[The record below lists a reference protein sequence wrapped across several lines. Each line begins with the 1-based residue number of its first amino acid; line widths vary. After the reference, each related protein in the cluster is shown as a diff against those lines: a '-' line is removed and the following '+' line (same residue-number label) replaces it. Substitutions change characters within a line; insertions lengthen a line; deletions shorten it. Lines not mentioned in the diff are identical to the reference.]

1 MPVSRLQ
8 ENGLWSVP
16 YRLRPAAPLRRHL
29 PWLVKRVFSGVAAT
43 FAMGL
48 CTSLCAEVQGQSSHS
63 QAKAVRRKVGDPSSA
78 GRFAVAKS
86 RQPSASSVSVGNEGQ
101 ADKCTEIAILKHTK
115 SYTNKPHLII

>member
-1 MPVSRLQ
+1 
-8 ENGLWSVP
+8 
-16 YRLRPAAPLRRHL
+16 
-29 PWLVKRVFSGVAAT
+29 
-43 FAMGL
+43 MGL
-48 CTSLCAEVQGQSSHS
+48 CTSLCAEMQGQSAHS
-63 QAKAVRRKVGDPSSA
+63 QAKAVRLKVGAPSSA